1 MAFCLFYSGNLSE
14 AINLIEAHIN
24 RNNQSKNMVNESIIF
39 NLCTLYELE
48 SAKALNKK
56 LNLLLALN
64 IYAGDGFYTECL
76 QLT

>member
-14 AINLIEAHIN
+14 AITLIESHIN
-24 RNNQSKNMVNESIIF
+24 RNNRAKNMVNESIIF

-64 IYAGDGFYTECL
+64 VCAGDGFYVECL
-76 QLT
+76 QLL